1 MYQIALVGIRTER
14 KGLAKGGNGS
24 PIINKG
30 TGKGR
35 IVIRMGKKATMMTLK
50 LMMTSMTSA
59 FWSAMMT
66 SLMPW
71 STMLKT

>member
-30 TGKGR
+30 TGKGM
-35 IVIRMGKKATMMTLK
+35 IVIRLGKKATMMTLK
-50 LMMTSMTSA
+50 LMMTSMMSA

-71 STMLKT
+71 STMLKI